1 MQPFVPL
8 LLGVRRHPIWAAL
21 SWLGIMLIPIPCI
34 AADNRTGEQIYR
46 QRCVKCHGAAGE
58 GSDDY
63 PNRLAGDK
71 SVEALARFIT
81 KKMPKDSPKKCDTE
95 EAQKVAP
102 YIFDAFYSSAA
113 QERNKP
119 PRIELARLTVRQYRN
134 AVADLID
141 SFRAPSQS
149 PQSGAQPNAQK
160 TSNGAEPNKEHG
172 LRGTYFK
179 SFGFRPGNRV
189 MERIDPIVQFDFG
202 EKAPDSQKFEP
213 DRFSIRWQG
222 SISAPETGRYEFIV
236 RTEHAARLWLN
247 DNKTPL
253 IDAWVKSAS
262 GDSEHSAS
270 IFLLGGRT
278 YPLRLE
284 FAKGKQG
291 VKDGKKDEKKPP
303 PAKASIALE
312 WKLPQ
317 QAAEAVPVRALSP
330 HQAPESFIVETPF
343 PPDDRSVGYE
353 RGTSISKA
361 WDQATTDAAIEIAG
375 YVIAHLHELAGVPD
389 RAERHLP
396 SPLSGTDPLG
406 QDTNAGTNRS
416 APPQLTAEGR
426 DARLRAFCERF
437 AERAFRRPLTDSEKK
452 VFIDHRFQGTGDLD
466 TAVKRVVLMVLK
478 SPQFLYRE
486 IGSDTSAA
494 GAKNPAKERAYDVA
508 SRLSFGLWD
517 TLPDRELLEAAGT
530 GRLGSRDQVVQ
541 QAERMLPDPRT
552 RAKVR
557 DFLLEWLKVN
567 PPPDLTKPKEL
578 FPDFDKHMACDLR
591 TSLELF
597 LDDVVWGESSD
608 WRQLFLSDYLYL
620 NGRLAK
626 FYGANLPPDA
636 PFQKVVQPAGSR
648 AGILSHPYLMTAF
661 AYTSTTSPIHRGVFL
676 SRNVLGVPLR
686 PPPEA
691 FTPLPAE
698 LHPELSTRERVALQT
713 KPQQCQSCHE
723 VINPLGFTLE
733 NFDAVGRFRDQE
745 KGRPID
751 ATGAFETRSGEQ
763 VKFAGVRDLAN
774 FLASSEDAQ
783 DAFIERLFHCLIKQ
797 PVRAFGPRTPAELRS
812 FFAKNHYNIRKLMV
826 EIMAI
831 EEKGHGQ

>member
-1 MQPFVPL
+1 V
-8 LLGVRRHPIWAAL
+8 
-21 SWLGIMLIPIPCI
+21 
-34 AADNRTGEQIYR
+34 
-46 QRCVKCHGAAGE
+46 
-58 GSDDY
+58 GS
-63 PNRLAGDK
+63 K
-71 SVEALARFIT
+71 SLDQLARFIA
-81 KKMPKDSPKKCDTE
+81 KKMPKDSPQKCDSQ
-95 EAQKVAP
+95 EAQTVAK
-102 YIFDAFYSSAA
+102 YIYDTFYSEAA

-134 AVADLID
+134 AVADLIG
-141 SFRAPSQS
+141 SFRQPDKSVRPSS
-149 PQSGAQPNAQK
+149 SQPGTPADGQK
-160 TSNGAEPNKEHG
+160 AMNGHDDQHG

-179 SFGFRPGNRV
+179 SFGFRPKNRV
-189 MERIDPIVQFDFG
+189 LERVDPTVQFDFG
-202 EKAPDSQKFEP
+202 EAAPDSKNFEP
-213 DRFSIRWQG
+213 DRFSTRWEG
-222 SISAPETGRYEFIV
+222 SVVAPETGRYEFIV

-253 IDAWVKSAS
+253 IDGWVKSAS

-278 YPLRLE
+278 YPIRLE

-303 PAKASIALE
+303 PVKAAIALE
-312 WKLPQ
+312 WRLPQ
-317 QAAEAVPVRALSP
+317 QAAEVISARNLSP
-330 HQAPESFIVETPF
+330 NQAPELFIADTPF

-361 WDQATTDAAIEIAG
+361 WDQATTDAAIEVAG
-375 YVIAHLHELAGVPD
+375 YVVAHLPELAGVPD

-396 SPLSGTDPLG
+396 SPLSGNDEPLG
-406 QDTNAGTNRS
+406 QDIHGGTKRS
-416 APPQLTAEGR
+416 PPPQSGEKNGV
-426 DARLRAFCERF
+426 DARLREFCERF
-437 AERAFRRPLTDSEKK
+437 AERAFRRPLSDEEKK
-452 VFIDHRFQGTGDLD
+452 IFITRRFEGTSDLE

-486 IGSDTSAA
+486 IGSELSSGSKVETKPQ
-494 GAKNPAKERAYDVA
+494 GYDVA

-517 TLPDRELLEAAGT
+517 SLPDKELLEAAAAGKLQT
-530 GRLGSRDQVVQ
+530 RDQVTRQ
-541 QAERMLPDPRT
+541 TERMLPDPRT
-552 RAKVR
+552 RAKIR
-557 DFLLEWLKVN
+557 EFLLEWLKVS
-567 PPPDLTKPKEL
+567 PAPDLSKPKEL
-578 FPDFDKHMACDLR
+578 YPEFDKQMAADLR

-608 WRQLFLSDYLYL
+608 WRQLFLADYLYL

-636 PFQKVVQPAGSR
+636 PFQKVAQPSR
-648 AGILSHPYLMTAF
+648 SCAGILSHPYLMATF
-661 AYTSTTSPIHRGVFL
+661 AYTATTSPIHRGVFL

-698 LHPELSTRERVALQT
+698 LHPELTTRERVALQT

-733 NFDAVGRFRDQE
+733 NFDAVGRYRDQE

-751 ATGAFETRSGEQ
+751 ATGAFETRTGEQ
-763 VKFAGVRDLAN
+763 IKFAGVRELAK
-774 FLASSEDAQ
+774 FLAGSQDAQ
-783 DAFIERLFHCLIKQ
+783 DAFIERLFHCLVKQ
-797 PVRAFGPRTPAELRS
+797 PVRAFGPRAPSELRN
-812 FFAKNHYNIRKLMV
+812 FFVKNHFNIRKLIVDM
-826 EIMAI
+826 MAI
-831 EEKGHGQ
+831 EEKGYDAQ